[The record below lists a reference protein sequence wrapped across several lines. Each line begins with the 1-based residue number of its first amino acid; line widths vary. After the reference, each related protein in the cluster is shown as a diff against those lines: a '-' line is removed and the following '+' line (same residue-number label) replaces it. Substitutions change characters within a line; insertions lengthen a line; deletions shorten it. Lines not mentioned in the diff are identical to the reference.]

1 MSVVVAR
8 LAGLSLS
15 AALVCATLPAA
26 VAAQDPDDS
35 QRRRQPTA
43 AAPQKPGSTAVPR
56 QPGAA
61 PPARSDDRATP
72 AQRRAQPR
80 AVPRHPP
87 HRPPVTTVR
96 GIVFIGG
103 YYYDPVWGP
112 YPRWPRPRYPY
123 WYYPIYDERA
133 HLRIRVSPDPARYAA
148 VYVDGYYAGLVDEFD
163 GAFQSLPLPPGGHT
177 IVVYLEGYRT
187 ARYNL
192 YLQPASSFTL
202 RHAME
207 RVRPGERSE
216 LPDMAPPIPPPPE
229 GSYRMPATS
238 SAVPAPAHTEPTPT
252 AEAVGFGT
260 LDVFVQPGNAELT
273 IDGHKWVSSEEG
285 HFVVQLGAG
294 THRVEVSRAGY
305 RTFAA
310 DIEVRDGETTPL
322 NVGLTATPR

>member
-1 MSVVVAR
+1 MSIVAR
-8 LAGLSLS
+8 LAGLALS
-15 AALVCATLPAA
+15 ASLVFVVLPTAA
-26 VAAQDPDDS
+26 DARQPDDG
-35 QRRRQPTA
+35 QRPRQPTA
-43 AAPQKPGSTAVPR
+43 G
-56 QPGAA
+56 
-61 PPARSDDRATP
+61 PPP
-72 AQRRAQPR
+72 AQRRAPPR
-80 AVPRHPP
+80 VQPRHPT

-96 GIVFIGG
+96 GVVFIGG
-103 YYYDPVWGP
+103 YFYDPVFGP
-112 YPRWPRPRYPY
+112 YPWWPRPRYPY

-133 HLRIRVSPDPARYAA
+133 HLRIRMSPEAARYAA

-177 IVVYLEGYRT
+177 IVVYLEGFVT

-202 RHAME
+202 RHAMQPLP
-207 RVRPGERSE
+207 PGMRSD
-216 LPDMAPPIPPPPE
+216 LPEFAPPIPPPPE
-229 GSYRMPATS
+229 GSYRMPPTS
-238 SAVPAPAHTEPTPT
+238 SAVPAPPPTEP
-252 AEAVGFGT
+252 AAAQAVGFGT
-260 LDVFVQPGNAELT
+260 LDVFVQPGNADLT

-305 RTFAA
+305 RTFAT